1 MDSQWFISGPLGQ
14 ALCKLVPF
22 LTNTSMF
29 VSIQSLVLIAV
40 DRFGAAVFPL
50 RSPLISSK
58 LCAFFVLATWIV
70 AMAVSSPF
78 LVAYNLFEPAN
89 GKLYCFMAWDE
100 AFGGSSSYVNYFLA
114 TFLLFYYI
122 PIAVLVIIYSIIVIK
137 LKKQKIPGEQS
148 VNAEQQRAKR
158 NSNVLKLAIAIMV
171 GFVLCGV
178 PHSITLCPGLALWRL
193 ALLFYRLLYGCLELC
208 H

>member
-1 MDSQWFISGPLGQ
+1 
-14 ALCKLVPF
+14 
-22 LTNTSMF
+22 
-29 VSIQSLVLIAV
+29 
-40 DRFGAAVFPL
+40 
-50 RSPLISSK
+50 
-58 LCAFFVLATWIV
+58 
-70 AMAVSSPF
+70 MAVSSPF